1 MQHLDAKEP
10 RFVHKKVCLIRHLHG
25 GIDIKAQLY
34 SYQIKLAFDG
44 KTAFV
49 CCF

>member
-10 RFVHKKVCLIRHLHG
+10 RFVLKKVCLIRHLHG
-25 GIDIKAQLY
+25 GVDIKAQLD
-34 SYQIKLAFDG
+34 SYQIKLAADS